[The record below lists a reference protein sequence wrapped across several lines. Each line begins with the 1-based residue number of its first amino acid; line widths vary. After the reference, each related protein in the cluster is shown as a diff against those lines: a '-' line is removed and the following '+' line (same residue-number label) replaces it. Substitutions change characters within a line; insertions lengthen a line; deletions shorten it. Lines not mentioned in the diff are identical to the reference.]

1 MHRYAPNFEEV
12 EGANR
17 FGHVRLSIHLPSPPP
32 PTPIFLEIKFEFF
45 VNNI

>member
-12 EGANR
+12 EGANW

-32 PTPIFLEIKFEFF
+32 PPIFLGIKFEFF